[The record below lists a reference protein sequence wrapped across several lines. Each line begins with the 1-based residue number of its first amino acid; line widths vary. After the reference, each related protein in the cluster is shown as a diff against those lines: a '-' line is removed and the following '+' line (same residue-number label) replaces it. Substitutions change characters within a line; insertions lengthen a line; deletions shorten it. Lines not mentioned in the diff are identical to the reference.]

1 MKPTKK
7 KTVAC
12 PAALRLEAMLPVDA
26 GILSQQAD
34 DWTDRS
40 VERGTVGPLAA
51 EHALWHNCLFRNVTF
66 TDCRLHSA
74 QLSDIRFEGCDLS
87 NLALD
92 GAALNRVEFVGNAI
106 FIPFFLLS
114 VGMLIDYRAF
124 FTSFEMIKVGAVM
137 IVVATAAKFI
147 AAWLTQKT
155 FRMSVDQRRV
165 IFGLSNAQAAAALA
179 ATRPTASRSGC

>member
-1 MKPTKK
+1 MKPAKK

-66 TDCRLHSA
+66 TDCRLHGT

-92 GAALNRVEFVGNAI
+92 GAALN
-106 FIPFFLLS
+106 LS
-114 VGMLIDYRAF
+114 LIH
-124 FTSFEMIKVGAVM
+124 I
-137 IVVATAAKFI
+137 
-147 AAWLTQKT
+147 
-155 FRMSVDQRRV
+155 
-165 IFGLSNAQAAAALA
+165 
-179 ATRPTASRSGC
+179 

>member
-51 EHALWHNCLFRNVTF
+51 EHAL
-66 TDCRLHSA
+66 
-74 QLSDIRFEGCDLS
+74 
-87 NLALD
+87 
-92 GAALNRVEFVGNAI
+92 
-106 FIPFFLLS
+106 
-114 VGMLIDYRAF
+114 
-124 FTSFEMIKVGAVM
+124 
-137 IVVATAAKFI
+137 
-147 AAWLTQKT
+147 
-155 FRMSVDQRRV
+155 
-165 IFGLSNAQAAAALA
+165 
-179 ATRPTASRSGC
+179 